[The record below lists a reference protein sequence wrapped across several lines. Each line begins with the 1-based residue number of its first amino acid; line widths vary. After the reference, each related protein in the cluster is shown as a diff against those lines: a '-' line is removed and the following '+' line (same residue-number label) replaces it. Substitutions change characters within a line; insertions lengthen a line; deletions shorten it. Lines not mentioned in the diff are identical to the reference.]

1 MAPGPGRVFSCP
13 TEPPGRVVGSP
24 RRLPSGLRIDR
35 YTSTL
40 WRRIAAFRGGTLR
53 MDALRAYLHLRE
65 WGELRYLLDLPPM
78 MLVWVGM
85 IVLGLVMLV
94 WPRR

>member
-1 MAPGPGRVFSCP
+1 
-13 TEPPGRVVGSP
+13 
-24 RRLPSGLRIDR
+24 
-35 YTSTL
+35 
-40 WRRIAAFRGGTLR
+40 
-53 MDALRAYLHLRE
+53 MDALRTYLHLRE

-85 IVLGLVMLV
+85 IVLGLVLMV

>member
-1 MAPGPGRVFSCP
+1 MA
-13 TEPPGRVVGSP
+13 
-24 RRLPSGLRIDR
+24 
-35 YTSTL
+35 
-40 WRRIAAFRGGTLR
+40 
-53 MDALRAYLHLRE
+53 DAIRAYLHLRE

-85 IVLGLVMLV
+85 IVVGAIGMWSW

>member
-1 MAPGPGRVFSCP
+1 MAPGFGRVSSCP
-13 TEPPGRVVGSP
+13 PLPAGKGVGCI

-35 YTSTL
+35 YISIL
-40 WRRIAAFRGGTLR
+40 WRRIAALRGGSLR
-53 MDALRAYLHLRE
+53 VDALRTYLHLRE

-85 IVLGLVMLV
+85 IVLGLVLAV